1 MIFISTNREL
11 QAQLD
16 EISAMTCGNDNV
28 TWHVVTHRG
37 DKNAFSCRDNVLDI
51 TYLHKS
57 YVFRAVGCV
66 AAGGT
71 ETNR

>member
-37 DKNAFSCRDNVLDI
+37 EKKRLLVQRQCA
-51 TYLHKS
+51 
-57 YVFRAVGCV
+57 
-66 AAGGT
+66 
-71 ETNR
+71 